1 MSSTQQVLAAVP
13 PASANGP
20 WRPPVHRRLHGSDFT
35 WTIALVVPYAAVFFA
50 CGLTLTVEVCDLQLP
65 FAGERLFLNGTAA
78 DSIPKRNSGSHLT
91 CMGLFLSS
99 RLFWVCLTVL
109 CSEREGRSSSRR
121 LRSGSRSARKGSR
134 DRNASAAWRLCRLAS
149 LVFRSALTPE
159 HAEGR

>member
-91 CMGLFLSS
+91 RCWRG
-99 RLFWVCLTVL
+99 
-109 CSEREGRSSSRR
+109 E
-121 LRSGSRSARKGSR
+121 
-134 DRNASAAWRLCRLAS
+134 SAANSS
-149 LVFRSALTPE
+149 LKSQNSLLGKV
-159 HAEGR
+159 